1 MKKIN
6 EDEYTTSLGGE
17 EDGTSTRKPY
27 TSNAFKAGGISSY
40 DPETGRVK
48 FEPIV
53 KTPFRKLAMNMKET
67 LVAFEEAAK
76 FAADDEQVDFLFKA
90 FKRTA
95 RSLATHIKKKYPN
108 N

>member
-6 EDEYTTSLGGE
+6 ENEYTTSLGGE
-17 EDGTSTRKPY
+17 EDNTPRKKSFSTD
-27 TSNAFKAGGISSY
+27 AFKGGGISSY

>member
-1 MKKIN
+1 MKKLK
-6 EDEYTTSLGGE
+6 EEQYFTSLYGQEEPESPKKPVDRSGFEGGDIE
-17 EDGTSTRKPY
+17 
-27 TSNAFKAGGISSY
+27 SY

-48 FEPIV
+48 FKPIE
-53 KTPFRKLAMNMKET
+53 KTPFRKLAMNMRET

-76 FAADDEQVDFLFKA
+76 FAAEDEQVDFLFKA

-108 N
+108 S